1 MLFFQKPAHVY
12 LKEQQKRRK
21 LNREIYSIVPD
32 QFRHPAGPSPTLSSV
47 NSAQRPSCDRPVQAR
62 RQEKSHKT
70 PGATWNIV
78 LEGGWCRGS
87 IGRAVELNHW
97 SKIDL
102 ICAYVTCSLG
112 SNMLLHIYVWARCI
126 NLQDE
131 PVLLTLTTLCQTGL
145 VIACIKS
152 WQKLPFR
159 VIKGNRQPYSNLPH
173 VNNVRSAYVL

>member
-1 MLFFQKPAHVY
+1 MLFFQKPAQVY

-47 NSAQRPSCDRPVQAR
+47 NSAQRPSCDRPVQTR
-62 RQEKSHKT
+62 RQEKSHKS

-87 IGRAVELNHW
+87 IGRAVELKHW

-102 ICAYVTCSLG
+102 ICAYVTCSPWLK
-112 SNMLLHIYVWARCI
+112 YVTTYICMSKMYQSARWTCSSYLNNI
-126 NLQDE
+126 LSDGIGYCVYE
-131 PVLLTLTTLCQTGL
+131 ELT
-145 VIACIKS
+145 
-152 WQKLPFR
+152 
-159 VIKGNRQPYSNLPH
+159 
-173 VNNVRSAYVL
+173 